1 MYFCTYISDVSKKKK
16 RKRKYKRK
24 HFSVINITMGSNKSS
39 TGGSGSGSM
48 LMTAL
53 LSDEERAAIVSSL
66 HRVIKPFL
74 LRRVKTDVA
83 VDLPAKVM
91 FNMPLIDIG

>member
-1 MYFCTYISDVSKKKK
+1 
-16 RKRKYKRK
+16 
-24 HFSVINITMGSNKSS
+24 
-39 TGGSGSGSM
+39 M